1 MLDEKL
7 SVPDRASKIDALT
20 GQVTGDDKAGGFSM
34 PEIQI
39 MYSKGF
45 RNILKEF
52 VKIRG
57 GDIHALG
64 EFERQLEET
73 GVGSMDQIKVN
84 SRARSG
90 AVLSAWLEAIHLDN
104 NI

>member
-7 SVPDRASKIDALT
+7 SVPDSAQKIDAMT
-20 GQVTGDDKAGGFSM
+20 GQVTGDDRKGGFSQ

-45 RNILKEF
+45 KNVLKEF

-57 GDIHALG
+57 GDVHAFA
-64 EFERQLEET
+64 EFERQLEEQGT
-73 GVGSMDQIKVN
+73 GSMDQIKVA

-90 AVLSAWLEAIHLDN
+90 AVLSTWLEAIHLEN